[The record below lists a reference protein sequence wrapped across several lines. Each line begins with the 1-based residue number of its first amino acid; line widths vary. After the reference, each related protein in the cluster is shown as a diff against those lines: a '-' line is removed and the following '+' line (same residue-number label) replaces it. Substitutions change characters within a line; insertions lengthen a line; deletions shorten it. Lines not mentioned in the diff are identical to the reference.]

1 MHWTIR
7 YRAKNGVAFATYS
20 TITREEAE
28 DAFHFDMLEAD
39 AFGVI
44 ISVTPSSGMDAK
56 DQGGAP
62 PTA

>member
-7 YRAKNGVAFATYS
+7 YRSAKGVALATYS

-28 DAFHFDMLEAD
+28 DAFALDMLDND

-56 DQGGAP
+56 DQGRAA